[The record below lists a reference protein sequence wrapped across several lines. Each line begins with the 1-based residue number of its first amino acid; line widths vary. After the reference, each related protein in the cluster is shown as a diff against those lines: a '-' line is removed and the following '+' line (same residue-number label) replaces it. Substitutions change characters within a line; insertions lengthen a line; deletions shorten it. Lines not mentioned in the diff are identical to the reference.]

1 MKHLLALTL
10 CLLYCSQ
17 AIAWQGYNLDTGT
30 VILVSIEGKDDLK
43 MGNVTYFDYDTGEQK
58 LGYLN
63 MYEKNI
69 GLLMDLDTGD
79 LIRVQMEGRESVKQ

>member
-1 MKHLLALTL
+1 M
-10 CLLYCSQ
+10 
-17 AIAWQGYNLDTGT
+17 DTGT
-30 VILVSIEGKDDLK
+30 IIYVSVEPGQEPIK
-43 MGNVTYFDYDTGEQK
+43 MGNVIYFDYDTGQEK

-79 LIRVQMEGRESVKQ
+79 LIRVQMEGRE